1 MIIVQ
6 RLGLKVRFRGLG
18 FRFGV
23 RLPLHVRKPVKALD
37 ALRANTAQY
46 HACAACVQ
54 PRAMPTDTASRA
66 LSLLFK
72 PELLH
77 VIDTDLTWA

>member
-6 RLGLKVRFRGLG
+6 RLGLEFRFRGLG

-37 ALRANTAQY
+37 ALRLNTAQY
-46 HACAACVQ
+46 HACVQ
-54 PRAMPTDTASRA
+54 PRAMPTGTASRA
-66 LSLLFK
+66 LSLIFK